1 MELVSNCTN
10 ILSVLSKR
18 DNMTIFLAAGKSSL
32 DNSDGTDVNI
42 TNNDIS
48 LVKAEV
54 STAKKLGIPK
64 KTYYTRLKQLIDV
77 GLVAKHD
84 GEYIHTTFGSVIYQ
98 RHIADLIDQMK
109 NIKQFKMIDS
119 LKNTDEFSNM
129 EIMHFIDKVIGKND
143 NGDDFNSRSMLLN
156 AAAKIEIAW
165 TYEDMV
171 SAIVERTEFCRN
183 EILLATRFQNEIII
197 NNILRKANSGINVQV
212 LADVIMV
219 KNSFEK
225 ERIYGH
231 HSDQQQQQ
239 ASIGN
244 DDKNASERIKVVGNP
259 WYPGNVSRRVAKIPF
274 CLVIFDSKEVGIE
287 LVDSND
293 TSKFSGVIF
302 IRDEK
307 ICKIMKDRYI
317 GMWNDSSSLED
328 VAKKNIGSEV
338 SKRYLAKNP
347 QFVGESHI

>member
-1 MELVSNCTN
+1 MELVRNCTN

-18 DNMTIFLAAGKSSL
+18 DNMTIFLAAAKTSL
-32 DNSDGTDVNI
+32 NNSDGTDVNI

-48 LVKAEV
+48 LIKAEV
-54 STAKKLGIPK
+54 STAKKIGIPK
-64 KTYYTRLKQLIDV
+64 KTYYTRLKQLVDV
-77 GLVAKHD
+77 GLIAKHD
-84 GEYIHTTFGSVIYQ
+84 GEYIHTTLGSVIYQ

-119 LKNTDEFSNM
+119 LKNTDEFSNI

-143 NGDDFNSRSMLLN
+143 DGNDFSSRSMLLS

-197 NNILRKANSGINVQV
+197 NNMLRKANSGINVQV

-225 ERIYGH
+225 ERIFEQ
-231 HSDQQQQQ
+231 HSDQQQQ

-287 LVDSND
+287 LVDSNVP
-293 TSKFSGVIF
+293 SKFSGVIF

-307 ICKIMKDRYI
+307 ICKIMKDRYV
-317 GMWNDSSSLED
+317 GMWNASSSLED
-328 VAKKNIGSEV
+328 VTKNNIGSEV

-347 QFVGESHI
+347 QLVGESQI